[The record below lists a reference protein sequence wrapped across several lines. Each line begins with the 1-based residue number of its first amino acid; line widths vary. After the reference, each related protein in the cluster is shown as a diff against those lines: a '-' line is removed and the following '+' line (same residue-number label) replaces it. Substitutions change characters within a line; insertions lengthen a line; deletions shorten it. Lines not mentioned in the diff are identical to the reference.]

1 MTESQSPSFA
11 VLCYAKFEGIVVR
24 VFHIIRFLPVRVERI
39 FRHFIK
45 PFVEIKRSP
54 SRVLSFNEHFFWIIE
69 LIFYIMDI
77 IGVGEIYETVC
88 DVVKFNSRPLT
99 STERATVSRIF
110 GRSVNLARIRI
121 DEFAF
126 LGPRTHG
133 FAYVSGSTI
142 NCWGELPSELFVHE
156 MAHVWQYHKLGSVY
170 IPRALR
176 AQFSE
181 EGYNYGGLP
190 NLLLAIRTGR
200 GLQHFNL
207 EQQGDILADYSRIQ
221 QGKSARWGNITSD
234 DLWVFEH
241 LVEDIRNTAA

>member
-1 MTESQSPSFA
+1 MTESQSPGFA
-11 VLCYAKFEGIVVR
+11 VLCYAKFEGVVIR
-24 VFHIIRFLPVRVERI
+24 AIDIIRYLPVRVERI
-39 FRHFIK
+39 LRHLIR
-45 PFVEIKRSP
+45 PFFKIRKQP
-54 SRVLSFNEHFFWIIE
+54 SRLFRFSEHFFWIIE
-69 LIFYIMDI
+69 LVFYVMDL
-77 IGVGEIYETVC
+77 IGVIEIYETVC
-88 DVVKFNSRPLT
+88 DVVKFNTRPLT
-99 STERATVSRIF
+99 ASEKATVKRIF
-110 GRSVNLARIRI
+110 GGTVNLARIRI

-142 NCWGELPSELFVHE
+142 NCWGTLTSELFVHE
-156 MAHVWQYHKLGSVY
+156 MAHVWQYYKLGSVY

-190 NLLLAIRTGR
+190 NLLLAIRSGR

-221 QGKSARWGNITSD
+221 QGKNARWGNITSD